1 MKKIIYLI
9 LLTPSFLLAQV
20 MVEDFETNR
29 HLNYVEKS
37 GEFISDNDLL
47 APPLIGGM
55 YSGVANP
62 DMSGINTSARCG
74 SYQRNEAEIHD
85 YFITLPAGGLTN
97 LNDFTSG
104 ENFITLDV
112 WSPEPSTSFIISFEN
127 REIAQ
132 IDPDSTDGVHSR
144 FEAFSSVA
152 NAWQTL
158 TFNFLDFPDLN
169 ISEDQID
176 QMVFLV
182 NNDQLGNGVTV
193 YFDNLVGP
201 DFGCMDI
208 DPSEV
213 IEDFECQRNLEYTFT
228 HGALSYV
235 SNPDPSGINTSE
247 KVGFY
252 ESIGQGDENNNDV
265 TIFTFNESFTYNQN
279 NRISMKVKSTFAKNV
294 QLTLQGG
301 GSSFTK
307 ELELDGSNTWKEY
320 TFNYSDILD
329 NTVEI
334 TQALLIFAPGET
346 EFGYNFYF
354 DDIELKEVSSIDDQ
368 DKSKGITIVENFIYF
383 SDLNTTKHI
392 RIYDVSGKLVQSN
405 ITSDNSLQINSS
417 SRGLLMI
424 NISDNLGFT
433 TTIKHLNQ

>member
-1 MKKIIYLI
+1 MKKIIYLA
-9 LLTPSFLLAQV
+9 LLTPSLIFGQV
-20 MVEDFETNR
+20 MVEDFEGNR
-29 HLNYVEKS
+29 HLNYAEKS

-47 APPLIGGM
+47 APALMGGM
-55 YSGVANP
+55 YDGVANP

-74 SYQRNEAEIHD
+74 SYQRNEVETYD
-85 YFITLPAGGLTN
+85 YFIILPAGGFTN

-104 ENFITLDV
+104 ENFFTLDV
-112 WSPEPSTSFIISFEN
+112 WSPEPSTSFIINFEN
-127 REIAQ
+127 REIGQ
-132 IDPDSTDGVHSR
+132 INPDSTEGVHSR
-144 FEAFSSVA
+144 FEASSSVA

-169 ISEDQID
+169 ITEDQID

-182 NNDQLGNGVTV
+182 NNEQLGNGVTI

-201 DFGCMDI
+201 DYGCKDV
-208 DPSEV
+208 DPNDV
-213 IEDFECQRNLEYTFT
+213 IEDFECQRNLEYTFS

-235 SNPDPSGINTSE
+235 TNLDPSGINTSE

-265 TIFTFNESFTYNQN
+265 TIFTFDESITYNQN
-279 NRISMKVKSTFAKNV
+279 NRISMKVKSSFSKIV

-307 ELELDGSNTWKEY
+307 ELELDGSDTWKEY
-320 TFNYSDILD
+320 TFNFSDILD

-346 EFGYNFYF
+346 DYGYNFYY
-354 DDIELKEVSSIDDQ
+354 DDITLQEVSGVDEDD
-368 DKSKGITIVENFIYF
+368 KINGITIVENFIYF
-383 SDLNTTKHI
+383 KDLNSSKHI
-392 RIYDVSGKLVQSN
+392 SIYDLSGRLVQSEFTN
-405 ITSDNSLQINSS
+405 QNSLQIIPS
-417 SRGLLMI
+417 GLLMI
-424 NISDNLGFT
+424 NIIDNEGFN
-433 TTIKHLNQ
+433 TTIKHLNK